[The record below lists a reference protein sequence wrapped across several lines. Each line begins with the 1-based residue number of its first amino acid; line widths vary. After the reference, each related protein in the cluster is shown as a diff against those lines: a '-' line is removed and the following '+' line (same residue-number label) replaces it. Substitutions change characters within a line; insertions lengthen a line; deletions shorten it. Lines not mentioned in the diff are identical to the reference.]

1 MTKWDFGSGKG
12 VTGTGYRVPVV
23 NRGHHCIGWQSGKF
37 AQALQEAIMVDAA
50 Q

>member
-12 VTGTGYRVPVV
+12 ATGTGYRVLVV
-23 NRGHHCIGWQSGKF
+23 NRGHHGIGWQSGKF